1 MGRAAKKSA
10 KMPDEGVAAGSSP
23 AAALRAEL
31 CDAARKAA
39 KSAQAEEALHHFIAV
54 FILDANL
61 ASNELTHD
69 EDVLSQIK
77 KIAKKSF
84 GDERTKLWISFA
96 DVHQEMVGLLTPL
109 TKPLDLGPC
118 LQIFRD
124 ALKN

>member
-1 MGRAAKKSA
+1 MGDLFNFGDCMGRAAKKSA

-77 KIAKKSF
+77 KIAKN
-84 GDERTKLWISFA
+84 TKITKKHPAAPQEAARGQTVIWDPRSISRN
-96 DVHQEMVGLLTPL
+96 VQEL
-109 TKPLDLGPC
+109 
-118 LQIFRD
+118 
-124 ALKN
+124 